1 MGGALAAIG
10 QKRDA
15 CKVLVR
21 KHEVEE
27 LFRRP
32 RYKWEHNLEMD
43 LKEIR
48 WESVD

>member
-1 MGGALAAIG
+1 MGGALAVIG
-10 QKRDA
+10 QKRYA
-15 CKVLVR
+15 CKVLLR
-21 KHEVEE
+21 KHEVEG

-43 LKEIR
+43 RKDIR

>member
-1 MGGALAAIG
+1 MGGALAVIG

-15 CKVLVR
+15 CIVLVR
-21 KHEVEE
+21 KHEG

-48 WESVD
+48 WETG